1 MKNLIR
7 WFCGYLCIHLN
18 GRQINRFFNLC
29 ARNGIELWNI
39 KNDMERMAKANM
51 KLKDVYLIR
60 PFLKKTKTHFRIVKK
75 KGLPFWCYRHKFL
88 KWFPVFLVVGVFL
101 YLNSL
106 NYIWNIEIVGNSK
119 ISTTEILELIS
130 ANDLVGKK
138 KKSIDCTDIEYQL
151 REEYNQMGWVSVFVD
166 HTNLCIYIK
175 ESLYD
180 EYVFEEQDTIARYDY
195 VAEQDAR
202 IFSIVTRQGTA
213 LVKKGDIVKK
223 GDVLV
228 KGEYTIFDDSG
239 QIKDTLS
246 VKADALILGDVSYPY
261 EGFLTEMEI
270 LGAKIGGKNEKNVVK
285 SLSYAKFNQFLE
297 KLEKNGVKILGKRVM
312 IEQNTNSVLIKG
324 NIAIREE
331 IGTIIPVEEQIINE
345 FD

>member
-1 MKNLIR
+1 MSILKLR
-7 WFCGYLCIHLN
+7 
-18 GRQINRFFNLC
+18 
-29 ARNGIELWNI
+29 
-39 KNDMERMAKANM
+39 KA
-51 KLKDVYLIR
+51 
-60 PFLKKTKTHFRIVKK
+60 P
-75 KGLPFWCYRHKFL
+75 G
-88 KWFPVFLVVGVFL
+88 
-101 YLNSL
+101 
-106 NYIWNIEIVGNSK
+106 
-119 ISTTEILELIS
+119 
-130 ANDLVGKK
+130 
-138 KKSIDCTDIEYQL
+138 
-151 REEYNQMGWVSVFVD
+151 
-166 HTNLCIYIK
+166 
-175 ESLYD
+175 
-180 EYVFEEQDTIARYDY
+180 
-195 VAEQDAR
+195 
-202 IFSIVTRQGTA
+202 
-213 LVKKGDIVKK
+213 
-223 GDVLV
+223 VLV